1 MRNAKCSA
9 SPLDMISKNK
19 ITIIDNMK
27 NTIAIFAILAASVAM
42 AEMKIGT
49 VDMMILVKNH
59 PSYETN
65 KNLLQ
70 STERD
75 YQKRLDQMKSELD
88 SIQDE
93 GRKLADEYRNPMLA
107 QAAKTKIENDLGEIQ
122 KRFMEKQQFLR
133 NEAMRNQQD
142 LADLE
147 ARLLKAQA
155 EDIKKRVDVFAKKTG
170 WDMILD
176 STATIFAK
184 DVYDVTDAVLKDMG
198 IDPKVAKDKAEDE
211 SK

>member
-27 NTIAIFAILAASVAM
+27 NTIAIFAILAASAAM